1 MPNANGYH
9 AGEVAVQERAGE
21 RSIAARRGGMV
32 GNHLVDGARAFLRHQ
47 GVAAVGAEAP
57 DGTVSAS
64 LWTGAPGFLG
74 SDDDGERVE
83 VHSALHRTLDVDP
96 VRPIVHAGAPL
107 GLLVIDLATRQRLR
121 INGIVTRADA
131 LGVELRV
138 RESFGNCNKY
148 IQRRL
153 RSDDRPR
160 DAVAPLTRG
169 DHLDAEHR
177 EFIARTDT
185 AFVASIHPERGLDVS
200 HRGGQPGFIWLEPDG
215 TLRMP
220 DYPGNSMF
228 QTFGNFEVDP
238 RAGLALIDFE
248 QGRVL
253 SITGTATTVFG
264 VEDPRHPSGGTGRY
278 WSFTVERWIEYPLP
292 PTMRWALID
301 RSPFN
306 PPSLRSPVP

>member
-9 AGEVAVQERAGE
+9 AGEIAVQERAGE

-32 GNHLVDGARAFLRHQ
+32 GDHLVDGARAFLRHQ

-57 DGTVSAS
+57 DGTLWAS
-64 LWTGAPGFLG
+64 LWTGALGFLG
-74 SDDDGERVE
+74 SDVDGERVD
-83 VHSALHRTLDVDP
+83 VHSALDRTLDVDP

-107 GLLVIDLATRQRLR
+107 GLLAIDLETRQRLR

-138 RESFGNCNKY
+138 QETFGNCNKY

-169 DHLDAEHR
+169 DLLDAER
-177 EFIARTDT
+177 RDFIARTDT

-200 HRGGQPGFIWLEPDG
+200 HRGGQPGFIWPEPDG

-228 QTFGNFEVDP
+228 QTFGNFEIDP
-238 RAGLALIDFE
+238 RAGLALVDFE

-253 SITGTATTVFG
+253 SITGTATTAFG
-264 VEDPRHPSGGTGRY
+264 VEDPAHPSGGTGRY
-278 WSFTVERWIEYPLP
+278 WSFTVERWVEYPLP
-292 PTMRWALID
+292 PTMRWTLID

-306 PPSLRSPVP
+306 PQSLRSPVP